1 MKSTGESHMN
11 VEPNVKRSKNLIT
24 WSCIYLATS
33 WLVVVSG
40 FLNSDP
46 NKFVITDLLVIVL
59 IPVSIVTFV
68 VNFRWVRS
76 LIITAR
82 QIQPEGI
89 GYRQGWAFWSWVT
102 PIAAFFIP
110 RRLITRPFESFA
122 GFTGRSNILATNL
135 WWGFFIASGV
145 MDNLSFRAGL
155 GTSELVPFFDLL
167 SAIFLT
173 IAFPQ
178 WKVIIETVTSA
189 QAASVEQLLS
199 SHLSSNPQE

>member
-1 MKSTGESHMN
+1 MN
-11 VEPNVKRSKNLIT
+11 FEPNVKRSKNLIT
-24 WSCIYLATS
+24 WGGIYLASS

-40 FLNSDP
+40 FMNSDP
-46 NKFVITDLLVIVL
+46 DKFVIADLLIIVFIPVL
-59 IPVSIVTFV
+59 IITFV

-76 LIITAR
+76 LMITAR

-102 PIAAFFIP
+102 PFAAFFIP
-110 RRLITRPFESFA
+110 RRLIMRSFDCFA

-155 GTSELVPFFDLL
+155 SAPEAVPYFDLL

-189 QAASVEQLLS
+189 QTASVEQLIS
-199 SHLSSNPQE
+199 SQLSSNPQE